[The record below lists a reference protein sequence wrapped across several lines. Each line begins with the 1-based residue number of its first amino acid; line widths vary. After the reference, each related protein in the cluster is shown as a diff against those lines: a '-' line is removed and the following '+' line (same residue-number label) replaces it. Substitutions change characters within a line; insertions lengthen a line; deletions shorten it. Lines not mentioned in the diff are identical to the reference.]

1 MIKQKITAL
10 VAVLALSSAALVG
23 CASSPPAEKPDASKA
38 PSNVSK
44 ELVDV
49 RVATNNAVGQL
60 SVVIGIQEGIFEKHG
75 LKVAQTVIPNITLIP
90 AAVGKTFDFGYS
102 VGPIAISAVHSG
114 LPLVAVTGLE
124 IQDEQNTPTHLLGAK
139 NIKKVTDL
147 KGKTIGA
154 ATLNGTLH
162 LATLAMLR
170 ANGVN
175 PADVKAVQMNTP
187 VMLDQLR
194 AGKVDAVEL
203 QVPYLGVGIAEGF
216 TDLGEMVG
224 PAMGLPTVMTYYV
237 ADKAWAQQNKDTVI
251 NFRKALDET
260 NKWILDNPKVATA
273 AIAKATGLSDE
284 LVKDIPLG
292 QFKTALTAADIEKWG
307 KLMKQE
313 AGFTGEVNYSEMV
326 LDY

>member
-1 MIKQKITAL
+1 M
-10 VAVLALSSAALVG
+10 
-23 CASSPPAEKPDASKA
+23 
-38 PSNVSK
+38 
-44 ELVDV
+44 
-49 RVATNNAVGQL
+49 
-60 SVVIGIQEGIFEKHG
+60 
-75 LKVAQTVIPNITLIP
+75 IPNITLIP

-273 AIAKATGLSDE
+273 AIAKATGLSED